1 MKENPNSTQDTNVTI
16 RLKRFLNVLRIL
28 TWQSDERESYIRVKC
43 SRNNPMKENP
53 KRERDTN
60 ETIQ

>member
-28 TWQSDERESYIRVKC
+28 TWQSDERESYIRVKMLAKQ
-43 SRNNPMKENP
+43 SDE
-53 KRERDTN
+53 RESQT
-60 ETIQ
+60 